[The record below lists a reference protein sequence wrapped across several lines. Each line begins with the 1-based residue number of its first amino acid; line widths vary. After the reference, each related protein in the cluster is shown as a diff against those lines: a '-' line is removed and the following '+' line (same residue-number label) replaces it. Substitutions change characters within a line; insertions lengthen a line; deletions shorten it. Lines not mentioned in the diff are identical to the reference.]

1 MNKLKFIIKKHYSLR
16 NNNSFIFSLN
26 RIVLF
31 PEDFQPTSKMYVDE
45 ELQKAG
51 YITVCRRLKIEV
63 DIHE

>member
-1 MNKLKFIIKKHYSLR
+1 MNKLKFIIKKYNSLNR
-16 NNNSFIFSLN
+16 NSFIFSFD

-31 PEDFQPTSKMYVDE
+31 PEDFEPTSKMYVDG